1 MDRRQ
6 AIQRTALVLGYSLSA
21 PAIMGILKGC
31 KATPDLAFKPVF
43 LNPDQAAIIAEVA
56 EIIIPKTD
64 TPGAKDAGVPAF
76 IDLMVKDCYA
86 QADQERFTKGIA
98 DLDAAASKSHGKSFL
113 DCAPEQQQELVN
125 AGHKEARAAMKSSEP
140 PKDKPFILMVKEL
153 TLLGFFTSEPGATQ
167 VLSYSAVPGQY
178 QGCVPFG
185 TKVQDT
191 EGTEFTIGKTW
202 AS

>member
-6 AIQRTALVLGYSLSA
+6 ALQRTALVLGYTISA

-76 IDLMVKDCYA
+76 IDLMVKDCYP
-86 QADQERFTKGIA
+86 QVDQERFTSGIA
-98 DLDAAASKSHGKSFL
+98 DLDAAASKAYSNSFL
-113 DCAPEQQQELVN
+113 DCTPEQQQELVTLQ
-125 AGHKEARAAMKSSEP
+125 HKEALAAVKSAEP

-153 TLLGFFTSEPGATQ
+153 TVLGFFTSEPGATQ
-167 VLSYSAVPGQY
+167 VLSFTAVPGSY

-185 TKVQDT
+185 AKIKDT
-191 EGTEFTIGKTW
+191 EGTEFTIGRTW